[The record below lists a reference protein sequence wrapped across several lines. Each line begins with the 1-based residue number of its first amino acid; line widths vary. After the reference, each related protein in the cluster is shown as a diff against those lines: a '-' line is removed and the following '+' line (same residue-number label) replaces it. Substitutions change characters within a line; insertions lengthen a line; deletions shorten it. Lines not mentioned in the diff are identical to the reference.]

1 MALLEPK
8 EIIFFI
14 SMSWTLPWA
23 VLKVIEDVQKGAQ
36 RMYVLGWGTSK
47 GFFLHRD
54 HTYLCGLVVRVAQT

>member
-23 VLKVIEDVQKGAQ
+23 VLKVIEDVKKGSSED
-36 RMYVLGWGTSK
+36 VCVGLGY
-47 GFFLHRD
+47 F
-54 HTYLCGLVVRVAQT
+54 